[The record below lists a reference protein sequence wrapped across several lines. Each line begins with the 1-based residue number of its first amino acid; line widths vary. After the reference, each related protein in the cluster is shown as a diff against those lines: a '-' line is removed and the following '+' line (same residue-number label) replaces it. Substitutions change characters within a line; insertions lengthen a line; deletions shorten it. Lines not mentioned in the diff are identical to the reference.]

1 MRLFGTILIA
11 AALGA
16 VQAAEPSTADVVR
29 LKLRPQALVWGEQVT
44 FDDVVVFRPAETP
57 LREAVGTQPVSALA
71 DGVTRMAVTHDQVED
86 RLRDLGVDMGTVL
99 LGGALSCR
107 VTLRP
112 PQPARVTVV
121 SAAQDTD
128 ADTQPGAGTLAE
140 ALHRHVRSELAELG
154 GTPELEF
161 EQAARQFLDLT
172 SPPFEFS
179 IRAHGA
185 RRLGLREYRVILR
198 RDGRTVR
205 AMSVFVRVRLSKEV
219 VVARRPLN
227 VGTFVQREDVGLEAR
242 LFEREEDI
250 GPDRVEQV
258 VGQQVGHFVPADQMV
273 GQGDLKAVELVQR
286 SRPVKVLSSGR
297 NVQVHLTGVSLDD
310 GNYGDTVRVR
320 LGDTRRNR
328 TVLRGIVTG
337 VGTVQ
342 VMEEG

>member
-1 MRLFGTILIA
+1 MLGIILIA
-11 AALGA
+11 AALGTG
-16 VQAAEPSTADVVR
+16 QAADPSPTDVVS

-44 FDDVVVFRPAETP
+44 FDDVLLFQPARSS
-57 LREAVGTQPVSALA
+57 LRQAVGGQSLSVPEGGASTV
-71 DGVTRMAVTHDQVED
+71 AVTHEQIER
-86 RLRDLGVDMGTVL
+86 RLRELGVDLGGVL
-99 LGGALSCR
+99 LGGAMSCQ

-112 PQPARVTVV
+112 PQPAEVILAP
-121 SAAQDTD
+121 AALE
-128 ADTQPGAGTLAE
+128 AENGVLAGAGTLAE
-140 ALHRHVRSELAELG
+140 ALRRHVTDELSGLG

-179 IRAHGA
+179 IRGQGA
-185 RRLGLREYRVILR
+185 ARLGLREYRVILR

-205 AMSVFVRVRLSKEV
+205 AVSVFVRVRLSKEV

-227 VGTFVQREDVGLEAR
+227 VGSFVRREEIALEAR

-250 GPDRVEQV
+250 GPDRLEQV
-258 VGQQVGHFVPADQMV
+258 VGQQVAQFVPADQMV
-273 GQGDLKAVELVQR
+273 ARGDLKAVELVQR

-297 NVQVHLTGVSLDD
+297 NVQVHLTGTALDN
-310 GNYGDTVRVR
+310 GNYGDAVRVR
-320 LGDTRRNR
+320 LGDARRSR
-328 TVLRGIVTG
+328 TILRGIVTG